1 MSKALWAAT
10 DIRAGRIAT
19 VFATASLAVLSLSPA
34 GPVQA
39 AGAGGRHQASPSP
52 SSPVRVYVGGQQIAS
67 GQSLGRAIAAVG
79 GRVPFTIQSPGYV
92 PARYVAVS
100 LFVTPQQRDVSKGFS
115 TLSYAFAAGKNNYG
129 PAAFA
134 IDQAASPLSFVSGAG
149 VVPATI
155 GAYSGTLREFR
166 TPGHD
171 LLILSWVE
179 GANGYDIATDAAI
192 SHLSA
197 PTLVR
202 IATSLR

>member
-1 MSKALWAAT
+1 MSKVLRAAAN
-10 DIRAGRIAT
+10 IRARRIAAM
-19 VFATASLAVLSLSPA
+19 FATASLAVLSLSVT
-34 GPVQA
+34 GHVQA
-39 AGAGGRHQASPSP
+39 ADASGRRRAAP

-67 GQSLGRAIAAVG
+67 GQSLSGAISAVRS
-79 GRVPFTIQSPGYV
+79 RVPFTIGSPGYV

-115 TLSYAFAAGKNNYG
+115 TLSYAFFAGKNSYG

-134 IDQAASPLSFVSGAG
+134 IDQGASPLAFVAGSG
-149 VVPATI
+149 VVSATI
-155 GAYSGTLREFR
+155 GAYGGTLREFR

-171 LLILSWVE
+171 LLILSWTE
-179 GANGYDIATDAAI
+179 GTNGYDITTDAAI

-197 PTLVR
+197 PTLTR

>member
-1 MSKALWAAT
+1 MSKVLRAAAY
-10 DIRAGRIAT
+10 IRAGRIAA
-19 VFATASLAVLSLSPA
+19 VFTTASLAVLSLSAA
-34 GPVQA
+34 GHVQA
-39 AGAGGRHQASPSP
+39 AGPSGRRQAAP

-67 GQSLGRAIAAVG
+67 GQSLSGAISAVR
-79 GRVPFTIQSPGYV
+79 GRVPFTIGSPGYV

-115 TLSYAFAAGKNNYG
+115 TLSYAFSAGKNSYG
-129 PAAFA
+129 PPAFA
-134 IDQAASPLSFVSGAG
+134 IDQGASPLAFVAGSG
-149 VVPATI
+149 VVSATI

-171 LLILSWVE
+171 LLILSWTE
-179 GANGYDIATDAAI
+179 GTNGYDITTDAAI

-197 PTLVR
+197 PTLTR

>member
-10 DIRAGRIAT
+10 DIRARRIAT
-19 VFATASLAVLSLSPA
+19 VFATAGLALSSLSAA
-34 GPVQA
+34 GHAQA
-39 AGAGGRHQASPSP
+39 AGTGGHRQASPP
-52 SSPVRVYVGGQQIAS
+52 PSPVYVYVGGQQIAS
-67 GQSLGRAIAAVG
+67 GQSLSRAIAAVRN
-79 GRVPFTIQSPGYV
+79 RVPFTIGSPRYV

-115 TLSYAFAAGKNNYG
+115 TLSYAFSAGKNTYG
-129 PAAFA
+129 PAAFG
-134 IDQAASPLSFVSGAG
+134 IDQGASPLTFVSGAG
-149 VVPATI
+149 VVTTTI
-155 GAYSGTLREFR
+155 GAYNGTLREFR

-179 GANGYDIATDAAI
+179 GADGYDITTDAAV

-202 IATSLR
+202 IAASLR

>member
-1 MSKALWAAT
+1 MC
-10 DIRAGRIAT
+10 AGRIA
-19 VFATASLAVLSLSPA
+19 AMCAAASLAVLSLSA
-34 GPVQA
+34 TGHVRA
-39 AGAGGRHQASPSP
+39 AGHRGATS

-67 GQSLGRAIAAVG
+67 GLSLGRAIAVVG
-79 GRVPFTIQSPGYV
+79 GRVPFTIQAPGYV

-115 TLSYAFAAGKNNYG
+115 TLSYAFSAGKNSYG

-134 IDQAASPLSFVSGAG
+134 IDQGASPLAFVAGSGVAS
-149 VVPATI
+149 VTI
-155 GAYSGTLREFR
+155 GAYSGMLREFR

-171 LLILSWVE
+171 LIILSWTE
-179 GANGYDIATDAAI
+179 GANGYDITTDAAI

-197 PTLVR
+197 TTLVR

>member
-19 VFATASLAVLSLSPA
+19 VFATAGLALSSLS
-34 GPVQA
+34 A
-39 AGAGGRHQASPSP
+39 AGHAPAAGTSGRHQASPP
-52 SSPVRVYVGGQQIAS
+52 SSPVYVYVGGQQIAS
-67 GQSLGRAIAAVG
+67 GQSLSRAIAAVRN
-79 GRVPFTIQSPGYV
+79 RVPFTIGSPRYV

-115 TLSYAFAAGKNNYG
+115 TLSYAFSAGKNSYG
-129 PAAFA
+129 PAAFG
-134 IDQAASPLSFVSGAG
+134 IDQGASPLAFVSGAG
-149 VVPATI
+149 IVTATI
-155 GAYSGTLREFR
+155 GAYNGTLREFR

-179 GANGYDIATDAAI
+179 GADGYDITTDAAV

-202 IATSLR
+202 IAASLH